1 MRGMCIYCIYI
12 CILDV
17 DFIYI
22 YIYMFFFLMELFMNY
37 GLMDIHNYVLWI

>member
-22 YIYMFFFLMELFMNY
+22 YIYVFFLNGIIHELWFDGY
-37 GLMDIHNYVLWI
+37 T

>member
-22 YIYMFFFLMELFMNY
+22 YMFFFLNGIIHELWFDGY
-37 GLMDIHNYVLWI
+37 T

>member
-17 DFIYI
+17 DFIY
-22 YIYMFFFLMELFMNY
+22 MFFFFKELWFDGY
-37 GLMDIHNYVLWI
+37 T

>member
-17 DFIYI
+17 DFIY
-22 YIYMFFFLMELFMNY
+22 MFFFLRNY